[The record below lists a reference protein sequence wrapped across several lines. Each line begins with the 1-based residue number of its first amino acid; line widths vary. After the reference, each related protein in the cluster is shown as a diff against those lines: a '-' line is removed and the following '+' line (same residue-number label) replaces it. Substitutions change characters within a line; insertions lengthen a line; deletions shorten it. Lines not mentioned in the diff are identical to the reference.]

1 MSIKRRF
8 LGLLIQLFKGLIFL
22 TQGLV
27 SLIIVLII
35 VSLIGIS
42 FDNETEFL
50 PESAA
55 LKISP
60 NGILVD
66 QKTFISPIKKFLDES
81 DTAAETS
88 IFELID
94 AIDYA
99 ATDPRIT
106 SLVLQLD
113 YLTSGSISKL
123 EEVGEALVRFKSS
136 GKPIVAIG
144 DSYSQ
149 EQYYLA
155 SYADEIHLHPMG
167 SVILEG
173 YGRYTIYL
181 KEALD
186 KLRIKVNVF
195 RVGTYK
201 DAIEPFTRSSMS
213 EASRK
218 HTSQWIH
225 EIWNTYTTRVEGLR
239 GLSKG
244 SINGYANNLGK
255 KLLKHQGNAA
265 KLALDTGLIDKLSS
279 RQEVMA
285 RLILLSGLADNGG
298 YQHID
303 SSDYLKYIKQQ
314 SKPSGSKI
322 SMNQVALIVA
332 KGVISEGDQPDGLIG
347 SESLSKLLRQAREDD
362 KIKAAV
368 IRIDSPGGSAF
379 ASEVIR
385 QEMVSLKNSG
395 KPVVVSMGS
404 VAASGGYWIAMGAS
418 EVWASPTTITGSIG
432 VFGIIPT
439 FEDTLQDLGVQ
450 SDGLGTTALSDIF
463 QLSRPMSNNAKKI
476 IQAGVDH
483 TYSQFLA
490 IVAEARSSSI
500 EEVDLIA
507 QGRVWT
513 GKKALDLG
521 LVDQLGSLAQSLDS
535 AAKSANLDGYEILK
549 LTRPLDFREKILQ
562 EIDGVNLGFLA
573 GAFPEKWNPLSLT
586 AKLKGFAKKLILMTE
601 LNDPRGIYLSC
612 FECAE

>member
-8 LGLLIQLFKGLIFL
+8 LGPLIQLFKGLIFL

-123 EEVGEALVRFKSS
+123 EEVGEALMRFKSS

-167 SVILEG
+167 SVIIEG

-244 SINGYANNLGK
+244 SINDYANNLGK

-303 SSDYLKYIKQQ
+303 SSDYLKYIEQQ

-463 QLSRPMSNNAKKI
+463 QLSRPMSNNAKKN
-476 IQAGVDH
+476 
-483 TYSQFLA
+483 Y
-490 IVAEARSSSI
+490 
-500 EEVDLIA
+500 
-507 QGRVWT
+507 
-513 GKKALDLG
+513 
-521 LVDQLGSLAQSLDS
+521 
-535 AAKSANLDGYEILK
+535 Y
-549 LTRPLDFREKILQ
+549 
-562 EIDGVNLGFLA
+562 
-573 GAFPEKWNPLSLT
+573 
-586 AKLKGFAKKLILMTE
+586 
-601 LNDPRGIYLSC
+601 
-612 FECAE
+612 

>member
-1 MSIKRRF
+1 MSINRRLF
-8 LGLLIQLFKGLIFL
+8 GPLMQLFKGLIFL

-27 SLIIVLII
+27 SLIIVSII
-35 VSLIGIS
+35 IFLIGVS
-42 FDNETEFL
+42 FDDEIQLL
-50 PESAA
+50 PENAA
-55 LKISP
+55 LRISP
-60 NGILVD
+60 KGILVD

-81 DTAAETS
+81 DIAAETS

-94 AIDYA
+94 VIDYA

-113 YLTSGSISKL
+113 YLASGSISKL
-123 EEVGEALVRFKSS
+123 EEVGEALLRFKSS

-144 DSYSQ
+144 DGYSQ

-167 SVILEG
+167 SVMIEG
-173 YGRYTIYL
+173 YGRYTVYL

-186 KLRIKVNVF
+186 KLRINVNIF
-195 RVGTYK
+195 RVGVYK

-213 EASRK
+213 EASRE

-225 EIWNTYTTRVEGLR
+225 EIWHVYTARVESLR

-244 SINGYANNLGK
+244 SINDYANHLGK

-265 KLALDTGLIDKLSS
+265 KLALDAGLVDKLSS
-279 RQEVMA
+279 RQEMLT
-285 RLILLSGLADNGG
+285 RLISLSGSADDGG

-303 SSDYLKYIKQQ
+303 SSNYLKHVEQQ
-314 SKPSGSKI
+314 SKPSHNKTN
-322 SMNQVALIVA
+322 MDQVALIVA
-332 KGVISEGDQPDGLIG
+332 KGVITEGDQPDGAIG

-362 KIKAAV
+362 KIKAV
-368 IRIDSPGGSAF
+368 VVRIDSPGGSAF
-379 ASEVIR
+379 ASEIIR
-385 QEMVSLKNSG
+385 QEIASLKNSG

-418 EVWASPTTITGSIG
+418 EVWANATTITGSIG

-439 FEDTLQDLGVQ
+439 FEDTLQNLGVQ
-450 SDGLGTTALSDIF
+450 SDGLGTTVLSDIF
-463 QLSRPMSNNAKKI
+463 QLARPMSNHAKQVV
-476 IQAGVDH
+476 QAGVEH

-490 IVAEARSSSI
+490 IVAEARNSSI
-500 EEVDLIA
+500 EKVDLIA

-513 GKKALDLG
+513 GRKALDLG
-521 LVDQLGSLAQSLDS
+521 LVDQLGGLAQSLNS
-535 AAKSANLDGYEILK
+535 AAKSANLDDYEILK
-549 LTRPLDFREKILQ
+549 LTRPLGFREKILQ
-562 EIDGVNLGFLA
+562 EMNGANLGFLVS
-573 GAFPEKWNPLSLT
+573 AFPEKWNPLSLT
-586 AKLKGFAKKLILMTE
+586 AKLKGLSQKLILMTE

>member
-244 SINGYANNLGK
+244 SINDYANNLGK

-549 LTRPLDFREKILQ
+549 LTRPLYFREKILQ

>member
-8 LGLLIQLFKGLIFL
+8 LGPLIQLFKGLIFL

-35 VSLIGIS
+35 VSFIGIS

-123 EEVGEALVRFKSS
+123 EEVGEALMRFKSS

-167 SVILEG
+167 SVIIEG

-244 SINGYANNLGK
+244 SINDYANNLGK

-303 SSDYLKYIKQQ
+303 SSDYLKYIEQQ

-490 IVAEARSSSI
+490 IVAEARNSSI
-500 EEVDLIA
+500 EGVDLIA

-562 EIDGVNLGFLA
+562 EIDGVNFGFLV

>member
-8 LGLLIQLFKGLIFL
+8 LGPLIQLFKGLIFL

-35 VSLIGIS
+35 VSFIGIS

-123 EEVGEALVRFKSS
+123 EEVGEALMRFKSS

-167 SVILEG
+167 SVIIEG

-244 SINGYANNLGK
+244 SINDYANNLGK

-279 RQEVMA
+279 RQEV
-285 RLILLSGLADNGG
+285 
-298 YQHID
+298 
-303 SSDYLKYIKQQ
+303 
-314 SKPSGSKI
+314 
-322 SMNQVALIVA
+322 
-332 KGVISEGDQPDGLIG
+332 
-347 SESLSKLLRQAREDD
+347 
-362 KIKAAV
+362 
-368 IRIDSPGGSAF
+368 
-379 ASEVIR
+379 
-385 QEMVSLKNSG
+385 
-395 KPVVVSMGS
+395 
-404 VAASGGYWIAMGAS
+404 
-418 EVWASPTTITGSIG
+418 
-432 VFGIIPT
+432 
-439 FEDTLQDLGVQ
+439 
-450 SDGLGTTALSDIF
+450 
-463 QLSRPMSNNAKKI
+463 
-476 IQAGVDH
+476 
-483 TYSQFLA
+483 
-490 IVAEARSSSI
+490 
-500 EEVDLIA
+500 
-507 QGRVWT
+507 
-513 GKKALDLG
+513 
-521 LVDQLGSLAQSLDS
+521 
-535 AAKSANLDGYEILK
+535 
-549 LTRPLDFREKILQ
+549 
-562 EIDGVNLGFLA
+562 
-573 GAFPEKWNPLSLT
+573 
-586 AKLKGFAKKLILMTE
+586 
-601 LNDPRGIYLSC
+601 
-612 FECAE
+612 

>member
-8 LGLLIQLFKGLIFL
+8 LGPLIQLFKGLIFL

-35 VSLIGIS
+35 VSFIGIS

-123 EEVGEALVRFKSS
+123 EEVGEALMRFKSS

-167 SVILEG
+167 SVIIEG

-244 SINGYANNLGK
+244 SINDYANNLGK

-303 SSDYLKYIKQQ
+303 SSDYLKYIEQQ

-463 QLSRPMSNNAKKI
+463 QLSRPMSNHAKKI

-490 IVAEARSSSI
+490 IVAEARNSSI
-500 EEVDLIA
+500 EGVDLIA

-562 EIDGVNLGFLA
+562 EIDGVNLGFLV

>member
-1 MSIKRRF
+1 MSIKRRLF
-8 LGLLIQLFKGLIFL
+8 GPLIQLFKGLIFL
-22 TQGLV
+22 TQGLA

-35 VSLIGIS
+35 ISLIGIS

-244 SINGYANNLGK
+244 SINDYANNLGK

>member
-1 MSIKRRF
+1 MSIKRRLF
-8 LGLLIQLFKGLIFL
+8 GPLIQAFKGLIFL

-27 SLIIVLII
+27 SLIIVFIMIL
-35 VSLIGIS
+35 LIGIS
-42 FDNETEFL
+42 FDDGAQLL

-60 NGILVD
+60 SGILVD

-113 YLTSGSISKL
+113 YLASGSISKL
-123 EEVGEALVRFKSS
+123 EEVGEALVRFKFS

-144 DSYSQ
+144 DGYSQ

-167 SVILEG
+167 SVIIEG
-173 YGRYTIYL
+173 YGRYTVYL

-213 EASRK
+213 EASRE

-225 EIWNTYTTRVEGLR
+225 EIWNAYTTRVEGLR

-244 SINGYANNLGK
+244 SINDYANNLGK

-265 KLALDTGLIDKLSS
+265 KLALDAGLVDKLSS

-285 RLILLSGLADNGG
+285 RLISLSGLADNGG

-303 SSDYLKYIKQQ
+303 SSNYLKHIEQQ
-314 SKPSGSKI
+314 PKPSGNKI
-322 SMNQVALIVA
+322 GMDQVALIVA

-362 KIKAAV
+362 KIKAVV

-385 QEMVSLKNSG
+385 QEIVSLRNFG
-395 KPVVVSMGS
+395 KPVVISMGS

-450 SDGLGTTALSDIF
+450 SDGLGTTVLSDIF
-463 QLSRPMSNNAKKI
+463 QLSRPMSNHAKQI
-476 IQAGVDH
+476 VQAGVDH
-483 TYSQFLA
+483 TYSQFLT

-500 EEVDLIA
+500 EGVDLIA

-513 GKKALDLG
+513 GRKALDLG
-521 LVDQLGSLAQSLDS
+521 LVDQLGGLTQSLDS

-562 EIDGVNLGFLA
+562 EIDGVNLGFLV
-573 GAFPEKWNPLSLT
+573 GVFPEKWNPLSLT
-586 AKLKGFAKKLILMTE
+586 AKLKGLSEKLILMTE

>member
-1 MSIKRRF
+1 MSIKRRLF
-8 LGLLIQLFKGLIFL
+8 GPLIQAFKGLIFL

-27 SLIIVLII
+27 SLIIVFIMIL
-35 VSLIGIS
+35 LIGIS
-42 FDNETEFL
+42 FDDGAQLL

-60 NGILVD
+60 SGILVD

-113 YLTSGSISKL
+113 YLASGSISKL
-123 EEVGEALVRFKSS
+123 EEVGEALVRFKFS

-144 DSYSQ
+144 DGYSQ

-167 SVILEG
+167 SVIIEG
-173 YGRYTIYL
+173 YGRYTVYL

-213 EASRK
+213 EASRE

-225 EIWNTYTTRVEGLR
+225 EIWNAYTTRVEGLR

-244 SINGYANNLGK
+244 SINDYANNLGK

-265 KLALDTGLIDKLSS
+265 KLALDAGLVDKLSS

-285 RLILLSGLADNGG
+285 RLISLSGLADNGG

-303 SSDYLKYIKQQ
+303 SSNYLKHIEQQ
-314 SKPSGSKI
+314 PKPSGNKI
-322 SMNQVALIVA
+322 GMDQVALIVA

-362 KIKAAV
+362 KIKAVV

-385 QEMVSLKNSG
+385 QEIVSLRNFG
-395 KPVVVSMGS
+395 KPVVISMGS

-450 SDGLGTTALSDIF
+450 SDGLGTTVLSDIF
-463 QLSRPMSNNAKKI
+463 QLSRPMSNHAKQI
-476 IQAGVDH
+476 VQAGVDH
-483 TYSQFLA
+483 TYSQFLT

-500 EEVDLIA
+500 EGVDLIA

-513 GKKALDLG
+513 GRKALDLG
-521 LVDQLGSLAQSLDS
+521 LVDQLGGLTQSLDS

-562 EIDGVNLGFLA
+562 EIDGVNLGFLV
-573 GAFPEKWNPLSLT
+573 GVFPEKWNPLSLT
-586 AKLKGFAKKLILMTE
+586 AKLKGLSKKLILMTE

>member
-8 LGLLIQLFKGLIFL
+8 LGPLIQLFKGLIFL

-35 VSLIGIS
+35 VSFIGIS

-123 EEVGEALVRFKSS
+123 EEVGEALMRFKSS

-167 SVILEG
+167 SVIIEG

-244 SINGYANNLGK
+244 SINDYANNLGK

-303 SSDYLKYIKQQ
+303 SSDYLKYIEQQ

-500 EEVDLIA
+500 EGVDLIA

-562 EIDGVNLGFLA
+562 EIDGVNLGFLV

>member
-1 MSIKRRF
+1 MSIKRRLF
-8 LGLLIQLFKGLIFL
+8 GPLIQLFKGLIFL
-22 TQGLV
+22 TQGLA

-35 VSLIGIS
+35 ISLIGIS

-244 SINGYANNLGK
+244 SINDYANNLGK

-549 LTRPLDFREKILQ
+549 LTRPLYFREKILQ

>member
-1 MSIKRRF
+1 MSIKRRLF
-8 LGLLIQLFKGLIFL
+8 GPLIQAFKGLIFL

-27 SLIIVLII
+27 SLIIVFIMIL
-35 VSLIGIS
+35 LIGIS
-42 FDNETEFL
+42 FDDGAQLL

-60 NGILVD
+60 SGILVD

-113 YLTSGSISKL
+113 YLASGSISKL
-123 EEVGEALVRFKSS
+123 EEVGEALVRFKFS

-144 DSYSQ
+144 DGYSQ

-213 EASRK
+213 EASRE

-225 EIWNTYTTRVEGLR
+225 EIWNAYTTRVEGLR

-244 SINGYANNLGK
+244 SINDYANNLGK

-265 KLALDTGLIDKLSS
+265 KLALDAGLVDKLSS

-285 RLILLSGLADNGG
+285 RLISLSGLADNGG

-303 SSDYLKYIKQQ
+303 SSNYLKHIEQQ
-314 SKPSGSKI
+314 QKPSGNKI
-322 SMNQVALIVA
+322 GMDQVALIVA

-362 KIKAAV
+362 KIKAVV

-385 QEMVSLKNSG
+385 QEIVSLRNFG
-395 KPVVVSMGS
+395 KPVVISMGS

-450 SDGLGTTALSDIF
+450 SDGLGTTVLSDIF
-463 QLSRPMSNNAKKI
+463 QLSRPMSNHAKQI
-476 IQAGVDH
+476 VQAGVDH
-483 TYSQFLA
+483 TYSQFLT

-500 EEVDLIA
+500 EGVDLIA

-513 GKKALDLG
+513 GRKALDLG
-521 LVDQLGSLAQSLDS
+521 LVDQLGGLTQSLDS

-562 EIDGVNLGFLA
+562 EIDGVNLGFLV
-573 GAFPEKWNPLSLT
+573 GVFPEKWNPLSLT
-586 AKLKGFAKKLILMTE
+586 AKLKGLSKKLILMTE

>member
-244 SINGYANNLGK
+244 SINDYANNLGK

>member
-8 LGLLIQLFKGLIFL
+8 LGPLIQLFKGLIFL

-35 VSLIGIS
+35 VSFIGIS

-66 QKTFISPIKKFLDES
+66 QKTFISPIKKFLDEG

-144 DSYSQ
+144 DGYSQ

-167 SVILEG
+167 SVIIEG

-244 SINGYANNLGK
+244 SINDYANNLGK

-303 SSDYLKYIKQQ
+303 SSDYLKYIEQQ

-500 EEVDLIA
+500 EGVDLIA

-562 EIDGVNLGFLA
+562 EIDGVNLGFLV